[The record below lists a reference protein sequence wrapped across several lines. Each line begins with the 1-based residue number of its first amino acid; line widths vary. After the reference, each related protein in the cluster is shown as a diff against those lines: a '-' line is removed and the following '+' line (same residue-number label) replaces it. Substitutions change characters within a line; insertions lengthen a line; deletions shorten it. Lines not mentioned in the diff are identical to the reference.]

1 MHIIQIFNFA
11 YFTWIGWVSKTDEMN
26 DETSDVNHLATFSS
40 PREMPFIKMKKRD
53 TPADANDKIYA
64 IILHL

>member
-1 MHIIQIFNFA
+1 
-11 YFTWIGWVSKTDEMN
+11 MN

-53 TPADANDKIYA
+53 TPANANDKIYA
-64 IILHL
+64 IILHLKINKLNRYLTF